1 MKCRKILIMMVLAI
15 FIFGMASVCASEGDD
30 AVIAGEDNPAV
41 ELSQAGTY
49 EIISTDG
56 NELLGQTENDGLIS
70 EGNSGTFAELQA
82 NITAAKQGSTIT
94 LTKNYERESGF
105 DVEGIVIGKSITI
118 DGNGFKIDAQGNS
131 RILKITAD
139 NVILKNII
147 FTNGKT
153 TENGGAVFFQK
164 SGTVTNCS
172 FINNHNGE
180 GAVFFVGKG
189 EVTNSNFADNYADYG
204 AAIYFSDSGNV
215 TNCNFTD
222 NLAAKD
228 GGAVYFQNS
237 GDVRD
242 CNFIKSTSKNNG
254 GAVFFEKSGTVINCN
269 FADSTASN
277 TGGAVYFSSEG
288 KVTDCSFDDSSAA
301 KYGGAVYF
309 TSDGDVANCNFAN
322 NTAKM
327 GNAIYSNSK
336 CTVSDCDFTDNPLT
350 KGAIHSVTGDIALS
364 NNGIDVDD
372 VVKGRNF
379 TEIQKLIDRAND
391 GDEITIDG
399 LYEGFGIPIRI
410 TKSLTL
416 IGQNNATLDARKLS
430 KILYITADNVIL
442 KNIQFTNGYADNEG
456 AVYFY
461 RTGTVEN
468 CNFNNNEVTG
478 EKGSGGA
485 IYFNGAGNVINSIF
499 TANKATRNGGAVYVE
514 SQSIN
519 NNFSSQFYNNYA
531 GQSGGAIFFHNLVQ
545 NNNFECIFEDNYAGY
560 GAGMFFSKNA
570 NANRFNSDFINNT
583 AKSCGGAMF
592 FYSTTDKNNF
602 TGSFINNSALG
613 QIDPANG
620 NGGAI
625 TFKNVSTNSIF
636 TCDFINNTAS
646 LNGGAVNYRETP
658 KNIIFNANFTNN
670 AAQRGGGVNFFKTFE
685 DVIFNGELSE
695 NSAENGGA
703 LAAGYGTVKD
713 ISFNNNHAN
722 NGGAVYFAGS
732 GLTVDCNFTNNS
744 AAHNGGA
751 VYISE
756 KGNVVNC
763 SFEDNTAAHDGGAVY
778 SKSGTVE
785 NCNFTDNA
793 AKNNGGAVSLSY
805 PSNVANCHFADNSA
819 KNGGALYFLNDNDNV
834 INCSFVAN
842 EADSRGGAIFFMT
855 KQQVNATNCYFEAN
869 SAPEGGAI
877 FCYTWAVTADS
888 IILKTD
894 SDTTN
899 NTLILSPKLD
909 VYDFYSVYG
918 SGENLTFD
926 LTTHGGMP
934 ITNGNISMDIYF
946 KDNAKEVANYTFLRG
961 EDWTVDLP
969 VGSYYALI
977 NTEYEEFEPIFR
989 TIVITMPDVQFY
1001 VNVTSLTTS
1010 SKTVNITA
1018 KSDIPKNLLWD
1029 GKLLFILPNGTQI
1042 NATYGTNGTWW
1053 AVHTFDAYG
1062 EYKVNA
1068 TYVGL
1073 DNVTINNGTITINKV
1088 NSTIT
1093 LENIVLDYGESKNVT
1108 VTTTGATG
1116 ITAKIDGNN
1125 VTVINNYTI
1134 QIPVLDAGTYNLTV
1148 TTIPDND
1155 HNPVTKEVNI
1165 TVNRVNSTLTV
1176 SDIVFDYGSSGYTV
1190 VSLTG
1195 ADGVNATVV
1204 GQPKAVVKVNGT
1216 NITVSDLDAGT
1227 YTLTVTTIADKN
1239 HNNIT
1244 KNATITVNKVNATLT
1259 VNDVVLDYGET
1270 KNITVTTEGATGITA
1285 KIDGVNVTVN
1295 GYTIPISGLGA
1306 GNHTLS
1312 VTTIPDDNHNPVT
1325 VTSKI
1330 TVNKVESTLTVGD
1343 IVFDYDGEGS
1353 GDVSFTGA
1361 SEVTA
1366 NVINQPKAVVSVND
1380 NKITV
1385 SGLAAGTYTLNVTTV
1400 PDENHTAV
1408 TETAGITVNKIN
1420 STLTLDDV
1428 VLDYGEIRNVT
1439 VATEGATGITAKIDG
1454 VNVTVSN
1461 YTIPISGLGAGNYT
1475 LTVTTIADKN
1485 HNPVTKEANITVN
1498 KVNATLTVNDVVLD
1512 YGETKNITVTTE
1524 GATGITAKIDGVDV
1538 TVSNYIIPISGL
1550 GAGNYTLTVTTIA
1563 DKNHNPVT
1571 KEVNITVNKLST
1583 EIILANETL
1592 DLKVGDEV
1600 PVLANLTPAGA
1611 GNLTFT
1617 SSNEDLVFV
1626 EDNVTIVANSQ
1637 GQAIITVSFAGNENY
1652 TAAENKTITVNVA
1665 LNDASVRVENDTLNL
1680 KVDETCAINATINP
1694 DTIML
1699 HIKYTSSNESVAT
1712 VDKNG
1717 IVTAVGEGR
1726 AIITLEVGDD
1736 EIYAKNSITVTVTVS
1751 KINTTADV
1759 SIPENI
1765 TVGDNSTVNVI
1776 FPADA
1781 TGNVTVKV
1789 DGEVVDTVPVKDGN
1803 ADVTIPS
1810 MTAGKH
1816 TVEIDY
1822 SGDDKYNPINETKDI
1837 TVSKNDITPEI
1848 IIPSDIEFG
1857 DNATVDIKL
1866 PGDASGNV
1874 TLTVDGREINTVPVT
1889 NGTASVKLP
1898 ALDAGNHTAEIA
1910 YSGDDKYNSVS
1921 KTATISVGKDS
1932 TNLSAA
1938 NVTATYKVNK
1948 YLVIKLTDSQG
1959 NPLANSTVTVDLN
1972 GAKNYTTDENGQV
1985 KVKVSNLVPKTY
1997 TAKISFAGNDNYL
2010 GSEATA
2016 KVVVK
2021 KATPKITAKA
2031 KTFKTTTKTKKYTIT
2046 LKDNT
2051 GKAIKNAKVT
2061 LKVNGKTY
2069 KATTNSKG
2077 KATFKITKLTKK
2089 GTFKA
2094 TITYK
2099 GNKYFKKVTKK
2110 VNIKVKSVWKTVQK
2124 GSKKKAIVKK
2134 IQRALKKHGYYL
2146 TYNGH
2151 YLKVD
2156 GIFWDYTKMAV
2167 KQFQNTKK
2175 LKVTGKVDEKTA
2187 KKLGLI

>member
-1 MKCRKILIMMVLAI
+1 MQYCLA
-15 FIFGMASVCASEGDD
+15 
-30 AVIAGEDNPAV
+30 
-41 ELSQAGTY
+41 L
-49 EIISTDG
+49 
-56 NELLGQTENDGLIS
+56 
-70 EGNSGTFAELQA
+70 
-82 NITAAKQGSTIT
+82 
-94 LTKNYERESGF
+94 
-105 DVEGIVIGKSITI
+105 
-118 DGNGFKIDAQGNS
+118 
-131 RILKITAD
+131 
-139 NVILKNII
+139 
-147 FTNGKT
+147 
-153 TENGGAVFFQK
+153 
-164 SGTVTNCS
+164 
-172 FINNHNGE
+172 
-180 GAVFFVGKG
+180 
-189 EVTNSNFADNYADYG
+189 
-204 AAIYFSDSGNV
+204 
-215 TNCNFTD
+215 
-222 NLAAKD
+222 
-228 GGAVYFQNS
+228 
-237 GDVRD
+237 
-242 CNFIKSTSKNNG
+242 
-254 GAVFFEKSGTVINCN
+254 
-269 FADSTASN
+269 
-277 TGGAVYFSSEG
+277 
-288 KVTDCSFDDSSAA
+288 
-301 KYGGAVYF
+301 YGGSKYK
-309 TSDGDVANCNFAN
+309 TSPLILTISLFA
-322 NTAKM
+322 
-327 GNAIYSNSK
+327 S
-336 CTVSDCDFTDNPLT
+336 
-350 KGAIHSVTGDIALS
+350 
-364 NNGIDVDD
+364 
-372 VVKGRNF
+372 
-379 TEIQKLIDRAND
+379 
-391 GDEITIDG
+391 
-399 LYEGFGIPIRI
+399 
-410 TKSLTL
+410 
-416 IGQNNATLDARKLS
+416 
-430 KILYITADNVIL
+430 IL
-442 KNIQFTNGYADNEG
+442 
-456 AVYFY
+456 
-461 RTGTVEN
+461 
-468 CNFNNNEVTG
+468 
-478 EKGSGGA
+478 
-485 IYFNGAGNVINSIF
+485 
-499 TANKATRNGGAVYVE
+499 
-514 SQSIN
+514 
-519 NNFSSQFYNNYA
+519 YNNYA

-732 GLTVDCNFTNNS
+732 GLTVNCNFTNNS

-934 ITNGNISMDIYF
+934 ITNGNISIAIYF
-946 KDNAKEVANYTFLRG
+946 KDNAKQVANYTFLSG

-977 NTEYEEFEPIFR
+977 STEYEEFEPIFR

-1029 GKLLFILPNGTQI
+1029 GKLLFILQNGTQI
-1042 NATYGTNGTWW
+1042 EATYGANGTWW
-1053 AVHTFDAYG
+1053 AEHTFDAYG
-1062 EYKVNA
+1062 EYKINA

-1093 LENIVLDYGESKNVT
+1093 LDNIVLDYGETKNVT

-1148 TTIPDND
+1148 TTIPDDD

-1165 TVNRVNSTLTV
+1165 TVNKVNSTLTV
-1176 SDIVFDYGSSGYTV
+1176 NDIVFDYGSSGSTV

-1195 ADGVNATVV
+1195 ANGVNATVV
-1204 GQPKAVVKVNGT
+1204 GQPKTVVKVNGT

-1244 KNATITVNKVNATLT
+1244 KNATITVNKVNSTLT
-1259 VNDVVLDYGET
+1259 VNDVVLDYGES

-1306 GNHTLS
+1306 GNYTLS
-1312 VTTIPDDNHNPVT
+1312 VTTIPDDNHNPVN

-1361 SEVTA
+1361 SEVIA
-1366 NVINQPKAVVSVND
+1366 NVVNQPSAVVSVSG
-1380 NKITV
+1380 NKIFV
-1385 SGLAAGTYTLNVTTV
+1385 SGLGAGSYTLNVTTV

-1408 TETAGITVNKIN
+1408 TETSTITVNKIN

-1428 VLDYGEIRNVT
+1428 ELDYGDSKNVT
-1439 VATEGATGITAKIDG
+1439 VTTEGATGITAKIDG

-1461 YTIPISGLGAGNYT
+1461 YT
-1475 LTVTTIADKN
+1475 
-1485 HNPVTKEANITVN
+1485 
-1498 KVNATLTVNDVVLD
+1498 
-1512 YGETKNITVTTE
+1512 
-1524 GATGITAKIDGVDV
+1524 
-1538 TVSNYIIPISGL
+1538 IPISGL

-1665 LNDASVRVENDTLNL
+1665 LNDASVSVENDTLNL
-1680 KVDETCAINATINP
+1680 KVDETSAINATINP

-1699 HIKYTSSNESVAT
+1699 HTKYTSSDDSVAT

-1736 EIYAKNSITVTVTVS
+1736 EIYAKNSTTVTVTVN

-1765 TVGDNSTVNVI
+1765 TVGDNSTVNVVL
-1776 FPADA
+1776 PADA

-1810 MTAGKH
+1810 MSAGNH
-1816 TVEIDY
+1816 TVEIAY
-1822 SGDDKYNPINETKDI
+1822 SGDGKYNPINETKDI

-1848 IIPSDIEFG
+1848 TIPSDIEFG
-1857 DNATVDIKL
+1857 DNATIDVKL
-1866 PGDASGNV
+1866 PDDATGNV
-1874 TLTVDGREINTVPVT
+1874 TLTVDGEVADTVPVA

-1910 YSGDDKYNSVS
+1910 YSGDDKYKPAS
-1921 KTATISVGKDS
+1921 KTTTITVNKDS
-1932 TNLSAA
+1932 TNITASD
-1938 NVTATYKVNK
+1938 VTATYKVDK
-1948 YLVIKLTDSQG
+1948 YLVITLKDSKG
-1959 NPLANSTVTVDLN
+1959 NPLANATVTVDLN
-1972 GAKNYTTDENGQV
+1972 TIKNYTTDKNGQI
-1985 KVKVSNLVPKTY
+1985 KIKVSNLLPKTY
-1997 TAKISFAGNDNYL
+1997 NAKITFADNNNYL
-2010 GSEATA
+2010 GSDATA
-2016 KVVVK
+2016 KIVVK
-2021 KATPKITAKA
+2021 KATPKITASNKM
-2031 KTFKTTTKTKKYTIT
+2031 FKTTTKNKKYTIT

-2051 GKAIKNAKVT
+2051 GKPIKNAKVY

-2077 KATFKITKLTKK
+2077 KATFKITKLSKT

-2094 TITYK
+2094 TVTYK
-2099 GNKYFKKVTKK
+2099 GNKYYNKATKKVTVK
-2110 VNIKVKSVWKTVQK
+2110 VISTWKTISK
-2124 GSKKKAIVKK
+2124 GSKAKSTVKE
-2134 IQRALKKHGYYL
+2134 IQRALKNNGYYL
-2146 TYNGH
+2146 TAYGH

-2156 GIFWDYTKMAV
+2156 GIYWDYTVKAV
-2167 KQFQNTKK
+2167 KQFQKAK
-2175 LKVTGKVDEKTA
+2175 GLKVTGKVDEKTA
-2187 KKLGLI
+2187 KKLGII

>member
-350 KGAIHSVTGDIALS
+350 KGAIHSVTGDITLS
-364 NNGIDVDD
+364 NNVIDVDD

-732 GLTVDCNFTNNS
+732 GLTVNCNFTNNS

-934 ITNGNISMDIYF
+934 ITNGNISMAIYF
-946 KDNAKEVANYTFLRG
+946 KDNAKEVANYTFLSG

-1029 GKLLFILPNGTQI
+1029 GKLMFILPDGTEINATYGADGTWWAVHTFDDYGEYEVNAAFPGLDKVTVNKGTIAVTAPEHTFWFLNYTINSNSDAVINLNNDFYFDSDYDTAFAEGIMIERPVTINGNGYTIDAKGQARIFQVISADVVLENITFINGHSTGGGAVYFEDTGIVSDCNFTNNTATGNDGFGGAVYFLNNGEVTYCNFTGNNATAGSAIYFRTASTNKNVSHSCFLNNRANAEALEITKYDNNITIIFTGQNNLLNAIYSKDDEVTFTNVTYWGTNGIANTGSSPAVPSRFNRQAGINIAVEGVVNGVPVVNGVNVTDEDGKIVLNINDGDDYYLFVRHEADSYYTEVEKTISNNINVNVTSKTTNNRAVNITAKSNIYSEFMPGKLLFILPNGTQI
-1042 NATYGTNGTWW
+1042 DATYGADGTWW
-1053 AVHTFDAYG
+1053 AVHTFDDYG
-1062 EYKVNA
+1062 EYEVNA
-1068 TYVGL
+1068 SYIGL
-1073 DNVTINNGTITINKV
+1073 DNVTVNNGIITINKAD
-1088 NSTIT
+1088 SKIT
-1093 LENIVLDYGESKNVT
+1093 LENVTLDYGDSTNLT
-1108 VTTTGATG
+1108 VTTAGAVG
-1116 ITAKIDGNN
+1116 ITANINGVN

-1134 QIPVLDAGTYNLTV
+1134 QISDLKAGNHTLTV
-1148 TTIPDND
+1148 ITIPDDD
-1155 HNPVTKEVNI
+1155 HNPVSATSKI
-1165 TVNRVNSTLTV
+1165 TVNKVDSTLTV
-1176 SDIVFDYGSSGYTV
+1176 RDIVFDYGSSG
-1190 VSLTG
+1190 
-1195 ADGVNATVV
+1195 
-1204 GQPKAVVKVNGT
+1204 
-1216 NITVSDLDAGT
+1216 
-1227 YTLTVTTIADKN
+1227 
-1239 HNNIT
+1239 
-1244 KNATITVNKVNATLT
+1244 
-1259 VNDVVLDYGET
+1259 
-1270 KNITVTTEGATGITA
+1270 
-1285 KIDGVNVTVN
+1285 
-1295 GYTIPISGLGA
+1295 
-1306 GNHTLS
+1306 
-1312 VTTIPDDNHNPVT
+1312 
-1325 VTSKI
+1325 
-1330 TVNKVESTLTVGD
+1330 
-1343 IVFDYDGEGS
+1343 S

-1361 SEVTA
+1361 NEVIA
-1366 NVINQPKAVVSVND
+1366 NVISQPKAVVSVSGK
-1380 NKITV
+1380 KITV
-1385 SGLAAGTYTLNVTTV
+1385 SGLAAGTYTLNVSTV
-1400 PDENHTAV
+1400 SDENHNAV
-1408 TETAGITVNKIN
+1408 TKTSTITVNKVK
-1420 STLTLDDV
+1420 STLTLNNIE
-1428 VLDYGEIRNVT
+1428 LDYGSSVNVT
-1439 VATEGATGITAKIDG
+1439 VSAKGATGITAKIDG
-1454 VNVTVSN
+1454 VNADVN
-1461 YTIPISGLGAGNYT
+1461 AYTISISDLSVGNHT
-1475 LTVTTIADKN
+1475 LTVTTVPDEN
-1485 HNPVTKEANITVN
+1485 HSAVTKTATITVN
-1498 KVNATLTVNDVVLD
+1498 KVS
-1512 YGETKNITVTTE
+1512 TKL
-1524 GATGITAKIDGVDV
+1524 AA
-1538 TVSNYIIPISGL
+1538 
-1550 GAGNYTLTVTTIA
+1550 AG
-1563 DKNHNPVT
+1563 
-1571 KEVNITVNKLST
+1571 
-1583 EIILANETL
+1583 
-1592 DLKVGDEV
+1592 
-1600 PVLANLTPAGA
+1600 
-1611 GNLTFT
+1611 
-1617 SSNEDLVFV
+1617 
-1626 EDNVTIVANSQ
+1626 
-1637 GQAIITVSFAGNENY
+1637 
-1652 TAAENKTITVNVA
+1652 
-1665 LNDASVRVENDTLNL
+1665 
-1680 KVDETCAINATINP
+1680 
-1694 DTIML
+1694 
-1699 HIKYTSSNESVAT
+1699 
-1712 VDKNG
+1712 
-1717 IVTAVGEGR
+1717 
-1726 AIITLEVGDD
+1726 
-1736 EIYAKNSITVTVTVS
+1736 
-1751 KINTTADV
+1751 
-1759 SIPENI
+1759 
-1765 TVGDNSTVNVI
+1765 
-1776 FPADA
+1776 
-1781 TGNVTVKV
+1781 
-1789 DGEVVDTVPVKDGN
+1789 
-1803 ADVTIPS
+1803 
-1810 MTAGKH
+1810 
-1816 TVEIDY
+1816 
-1822 SGDDKYNPINETKDI
+1822 
-1837 TVSKNDITPEI
+1837 
-1848 IIPSDIEFG
+1848 
-1857 DNATVDIKL
+1857 
-1866 PGDASGNV
+1866 
-1874 TLTVDGREINTVPVT
+1874 
-1889 NGTASVKLP
+1889 
-1898 ALDAGNHTAEIA
+1898 
-1910 YSGDDKYNSVS
+1910 
-1921 KTATISVGKDS
+1921 
-1932 TNLSAA
+1932 
-1938 NVTATYKVNK
+1938 VTATYKVNK
-1948 YLVIKLTDSQG
+1948 YLVIKLTDGQG
-1959 NPLANSTVTVDLN
+1959 NPLANSTMTVNLN
-1972 GAKNYTTDENGQV
+1972 GAKKYTTNENGQV
-1985 KVKVSNLVPKTY
+1985 KIKVSTMVPKTY
-1997 TAKISFAGNDNYL
+1997 SAKISYAGNDTYAE
-2010 GSEATA
+2010 SSATA

-2021 KATPKITAKA
+2021 KATPKVTANA
-2031 KTFKTTTKTKKYTIT
+2031 KTFKTTTKTKKYAII

-2051 GKAIKNAKVT
+2051 GKAINNAKVT

-2099 GNKYFKKVTKK
+2099 GNKYYSKVTKK
-2110 VNIKVKSVWKTVQK
+2110 ASIKVISTWKTISK
-2124 GSKKKAIVKK
+2124 GSKEKSTVKQ
-2134 IQRALKKHGYYL
+2134 IQRALKNHGYYL
-2146 TYNGH
+2146 THQGH
-2151 YLKVD
+2151 SLVVD
-2156 GIFWDYTKMAV
+2156 GIYGDYTVRAV
-2167 KQFQNTKK
+2167 KEFQKAK
-2175 LKVTGKVDEKTA
+2175 GLKVTGKVDEKTA